1 MAKKLVYNYT
11 FTPGASNVGTIK
23 IEGNYPTKTWQLIT
37 DAGTSGVYKHTFVR
51 DELFSSTGAIEII
64 TGGTGDLKVATVGT
78 SLDEDTGI
86 MTVTT
91 STAHGLSSGHT
102 IKFREESITFTCAK
116 DNYNSEKSYPRTT
129 DPVYDTAITITV
141 VDSDT
146 FTVDVGRPV
155 GGAISSN
162 NEIIYNFSDTDKSGS
177 AYYDSGLDETTLTL
191 HHDTSHLDHR
201 DDLQI
206 FLDIQEDKID
216 FSETFVDPVSKLRV
230 SNPQNLIDTDFEY
243 GLQPTKWET
252 VELVNNIPSFY
263 SNSSDYS
270 IKGLVAVSSVQGS
283 QNITVQTT
291 TQHGLSVGSPID
303 VQGLSSR
310 TAEGKFL
317 ITAVQDTT
325 TFVYKAKKAQ
335 ESTGTLNGSYTVII
349 PGQFYQGSDVK
360 HDDVTGVETDGGD
373 PSSLTITTEHDHGF
387 SAGSSIYLTNTVGRK
402 QYTLNNTSTATAPDG
417 RPYVDPTENLT
428 TTFSIDP
435 TQTETKKWTSTYS
448 HKFGSSS
455 VNTGSNTIAWTGNQ
469 LRQGDALLYIPPS
482 GDSQI
487 GGLER
492 FQIYYVKVANTDSIS
507 LCETTNGNFTGNAEI
522 NLSSQGTS
530 NFGRHQ
536 LMLCYEL
543 GYCQKLYRWRFT
555 YTRYRQNSQGS
566 GWDLQNYAI
575 GNNSYNG
582 LGQERPGR
590 VMWVEKGTT
599 VETLTGKFDLRSP
612 CYRTSDNS
620 NFDFGKSGTEPDG
633 YDFVEDAQRFFNNS
647 SYWSIFGNGSNS
659 YVYTSYGQIY
669 GYSNGQENLGGGS
682 YTYYY
687 LNSSSQRG
695 KVFAF
700 FMKPDSESDSLYK
713 QNHGLVNNSL
723 ITLTKTSGDDI
734 KYRTDTGTTYNQTPT
749 WSTVGTG
756 TTHIINVKGTDRFSL
771 QGISRID
778 KVAGQYTVT
787 GQAANPTAN
796 SFYLPST
803 DLVNNQKVAF
813 SVGAGGVVP
822 TSVFGALT
830 PGLDTIDDVYST
842 VGTVLDG
849 VKSDM
854 GSDAGKLLW
863 NRSNS
868 VSGHWYPFSGQS
880 TFDGGYQPLYMYR
893 QTTVLRAFD
902 TGTSSTYY
910 YSSNL
915 SSGWNTPYTTGKGF
929 DIFRNNSTLADKGF
943 YLATTPVEYNET
955 CPWWLEIMQVPD
967 ISNMSV
973 PAGGGVMDKC
983 TYYYSSYWGYNS
995 NYNSGGTPEEKRV
1008 NWNSW
1013 DTSLGDGWEYHHTA
1027 NYHPPGNSGGVH
1039 GYINLTVQ
1047 LTNTNW
1053 AGYKTRVNTSS
1064 QNIQYYGTSTRAFFP
1079 YTNSYNAR
1087 QGQTYKIQ
1095 TLIPIKAGSTD
1106 SHYGNSGSVKTF
1118 DQIALAIA
1126 TAVKN
1131 QLTFSALTIGDV
1143 KLNQLNAN
1151 RFALKNVTTN
1161 TTYNLTNSGTSPF
1174 IFSTEELTGG
1184 ADGYY
1189 TIDVSNDKTTTSF
1202 TNARIPKRDLNF
1214 THTGVTEIDNLVY
1227 ININNNKLKTG
1238 QKVVYD
1244 EIAGSI
1250 TGLTSATTY
1259 YAIATGP
1266 DHFQLADSGPAA
1278 ITGQAV
1284 GITTWS
1290 SSGGNYKL
1298 TVPSISGVSE
1308 GIGTIGI
1315 NSTSKTITGYE
1326 SLFQR
1331 YYKSGDRLT
1340 IKDDAVN
1347 PPLYRDLIVESVI
1360 DDTELTV
1367 ESPPDIGIT
1376 SSKYYV
1382 NTKVFTRPDGAFLH
1396 RPFDGGVEINAGTSP
1411 NSSIVRQTRKYFR
1424 YQSGKGIQCSLAIN
1438 FNPSRLAKSIV
1449 SSASTSIPVENYSVN
1464 VNNSGSGSYNLSGTD
1479 RNARLF
1485 GQNESVTIMKGDTI
1499 DFVVNASG
1507 HPFWVKT
1514 NQSTGT
1520 SNAVTTGITNNGTQT
1535 GTIAWDTTSVTAGT
1549 YYYNCENHASMSG
1562 SITVES
1568 AGITT
1573 TLAKVST
1580 EYPHGLTRNNTVTV
1594 RGSTDNI
1601 YNGTF
1606 DIKAS
1611 TDFDFTYY
1619 LPQVPSQSVPDG
1631 IIEYNIDSWTNSN
1644 IRCGLYDYQNGMFF
1658 EFDGTELWAVR
1669 RSSVQQL
1676 PGKGS
1681 VQKGD
1686 NVVTG
1691 TDTNFSGQLIA
1702 GDYVVIR
1709 GGSYRVTAIDSK
1721 TQMSI
1726 QPSYQGQTTTDAI
1739 LTKTIDVRV
1748 RQSDWNIDKADG
1760 NGPSGFK
1767 LDITKIQMAYL
1778 DYSWYGAGKIRFGF
1792 KDTYGHVK
1800 YMHEFRHNNRLEE
1813 AYMRT
1818 GNIAGRYEI
1827 KNDGIP
1833 SYVPSLF
1840 HWGTSI
1846 IMDGKFDDDKA
1857 YLFTAASNTLQFTNG
1872 DSNSATTA
1880 ATSTLER
1887 RWAGWPN
1894 YDWYVKIPFNTNDAS
1909 KFSSGTALYTADGEL
1924 DGELVDFTE
1933 YGQNR
1938 FNVYVYVAT
1947 RNYYDGQPAVYPDI
1961 SNNTT
1966 VNIGFPAT
1974 GGEAVDLTKSIPL
1987 ISIRLAPS
1995 VDNNL
2000 TGPLGAREI
2009 INRMQLQLKSLG
2021 ITLTHDCSID
2031 IILNGNTSNK
2041 QFSNVNSPS
2050 LSELI
2055 QHVAGDKIT
2064 GGTKIFSLRASG
2076 GAENAAGR
2084 RLSATS
2090 DFDLSQIT
2098 DLGNSILGGDGT
2110 YPNGPDLLTIAL
2122 RPIDTAEINADTPLG
2137 VSSRVTWTESQ
2148 A

>member
-37 DAGTSGVYKHTFVR
+37 DTGTSGVYKHTFVR

-191 HHDTSHLDHR
+191 HYDTSHLDHR

-270 IKGLVAVSSVQGS
+270 IKGVISVRSVQGS
-283 QNITVQTT
+283 ENITVTT
-291 TQHGLSVGSPID
+291 ANQHGLSVGAPID
-303 VQGLSSR
+303 VQGLASR

-317 ITAVQDTT
+317 ITAVQSTT
-325 TFVYKAKKAQ
+325 SFVYKAKKAQ
-335 ESTGTLNGSYTVII
+335 EASTLLNGSYTVII

-402 QYTLNNTSTATAPDG
+402 QYSLTQTSTAIAPDG
-417 RPYVDPTENLT
+417 RPYVDPTETLT
-428 TTFSIDP
+428 QTFAIDAS
-435 TQTETKKWTSTYS
+435 QTETKKYTTTYA
-448 HKFGSSS
+448 HKFGSGS
-455 VNTGSNTIAWTGNQ
+455 VNTGDNTISWTSNQ
-469 LRQGDALLYIPPS
+469 LRKGDALLYIPPS
-482 GDSQI
+482 GDTHI

-492 FQIYYVKVANTDSIS
+492 FQIYYVKVANADSIS
-507 LCETTNGNFTGNAEI
+507 LCETTNGDFNGNAEI

-530 NFGRHQ
+530 SYGRHQ
-536 LMLCYEL
+536 LCLCYEL
-543 GYCQKLYRWRFT
+543 GYVWKYYNWRHT
-555 YTRYRQNSQGS
+555 YTRMYYEGQGS
-566 GWDLQNYAI
+566 GWDLQDYTI
-575 GNNSYNG
+575 GGNSYYG
-582 LGQERPGR
+582 LGQEQPGR
-590 VMWVEKGTT
+590 VMWVEKGNNNYLGPGN
-599 VETLTGKFDLRSP
+599 VDMRSP
-612 CYRTSDNS
+612 CYRTGDNA
-620 NFDFGKSGTEPDG
+620 NFTFGKSGTEPDG
-633 YDFVEDAQRFFNNS
+633 YDFIEDGQRFFNNS
-647 SYWSIFGNGSNS
+647 SYWSVLGSGNPQNGYIYS
-659 YVYTSYGQIY
+659 SYGQIY
-669 GYSNGQENLGGGS
+669 GYSNGQTSVGS
-682 YTYYY
+682 
-687 LNSSSQRG
+687 NSQYFYFNNTSRKG
-695 KVFAF
+695 RVFALF
-700 FMKPDSESDSLYK
+700 IKPDSEADSLYK

-734 KYRTDTGTTYNQTPT
+734 KYRTDTGTYYNLIPT
-749 WSTVGTG
+749 WSTVGTA
-756 TTHIINVKGTDRFSL
+756 TTHIVSTKGTDRFSL
-771 QGISRID
+771 QGIDRID
-778 KVAGQYTVT
+778 KVAGQYTIT
-787 GQAANPTAN
+787 GETANATAN
-796 SFYLPST
+796 SFYLAST
-803 DLVNNQKVAF
+803 DLVNNQKVTF
-813 SVGAGGVVP
+813 TVGTGGVVP
-822 TSVFGALT
+822 TSVAGALT
-830 PGLDTIDDVYST
+830 PDKDAIDDIYT
-842 VGTVLDG
+842 NVGTVLDG
-849 VKSDM
+849 IKSDM
-854 GSDAGKLLW
+854 GNDSGKLLW
-863 NRSNS
+863 NRTSS
-868 VSGHWYPFSGQS
+868 ISGHWYPFVGTSS
-880 TFDGGYQPLYMYR
+880 FDGGTQNIYMYR
-893 QTTVLRAFD
+893 ISATVQAYD
-902 TGTSSTYY
+902 SNMSSTYY
-910 YSSNL
+910 GSIYLPGQS
-915 SSGWNTPYTTGKGF
+915 TAYTTGSQF
-929 DIFRNNSTLADKGF
+929 DFFGNQTALADKGF

-955 CPWWLEIMQVPD
+955 CPWWLEIQQVPD
-967 ISNMSV
+967 ITSLAI
-973 PAGGGVMDKC
+973 PAGNGIMDKC
-983 TYYYSSYWGYNS
+983 TYYYNSWWGYNS
-995 NYNSGGTPEEKRV
+995 SYAGNEIKRTA
-1008 NWNSW
+1008 WNNFN
-1013 DTSLGDGWEYHHTA
+1013 TSLGAGWEYHYTA
-1027 NYHPPGNSGGVH
+1027 NYQKPGNVGNNH
-1039 GYINLTVQ
+1039 GYINLSMT

-1053 AGYKTRVNTSS
+1053 NGYRTRDNTSS
-1064 QNIQYYGTSTRAFFP
+1064 EYIRYFSGGSSMFFP
-1079 YTNSYNAR
+1079 STNSYSAAM
-1087 QGQTYKIQ
+1087 GQAYHIHTV
-1095 TLIPIKAGSTD
+1095 IPVKAGSTT
-1106 SHYGNSGSVKTF
+1106 SNYGINGNVKTF
-1118 DQIALAIA
+1118 DEIANAIA
-1126 TAVKN
+1126 TTVKN
-1131 QLTFSALTIGDV
+1131 QLTFTALAEGDV
-1143 KLNQLNAN
+1143 KLNQLTAN
-1151 RFALKNVTTN
+1151 RFAVKNITSGN
-1161 TTYNLTNSGTSPF
+1161 TYDLTNSGTSPF

-1189 TIDVSNDKTTTSF
+1189 TIDVSNPKSTTSF
-1202 TNARIPKRDLNF
+1202 TNARIPKRDLLFSN
-1214 THTGVTEIDNLVY
+1214 TGVTQINNDVY

-1238 QKVVYD
+1238 QKLVFD
-1244 EIAGSI
+1244 EVSGSI
-1250 TGLTSATTY
+1250 TGLTSGTTY
-1259 YAIATGP
+1259 YTIATGP
-1266 DHFQLADSGPAA
+1266 DHFQLASTGSAA
-1278 ITGQAV
+1278 LNNQPI
-1284 GITTWS
+1284 GITTWTT
-1290 SSGGNYKL
+1290 SGSFKL
-1298 TVPSISGVSE
+1298 TIPSISGVSE

-1315 NSTSKTITGYE
+1315 NSTSKTINGYE

-1331 YYKSGDRLT
+1331 YYKSGDIIT

-1367 ESPPDIGIT
+1367 ESPPDLGIT

-1382 NTKVFTRPDGAFLH
+1382 NTKAFTRPDGAFLH

-1449 SSASTSIPVENYSVN
+1449 SSASTSIPTENYSIN
-1464 VNNSGSGSYNLSGTD
+1464 VNNSGSGSYNLSGND

-1485 GQNESVTIMKGDTI
+1485 GQNETVTIMKGDTVNFI
-1499 DFVVNASG
+1499 VNASG

-1514 NQSTGT
+1514 TQTTGT
-1520 SNAVTTGITNNGTQT
+1520 GNAVTTGITNNGTQE
-1535 GTIAWDTTSVTAGT
+1535 GTVTWDTTSINSGT
-1549 YYYNCENHASMSG
+1549 YYYNCQNHSSMSG
-1562 SITVES
+1562 TITVEPV
-1568 AGITT
+1568 GVTT
-1573 TLAKVST
+1573 TVAKLST
-1580 EYPHGLTRNNTVTV
+1580 EYPHGLTRNNTVSI
-1594 RGSTDNI
+1594 RGATDNL

-1606 DIKAS
+1606 PIKAS
-1611 TDFDFTYY
+1611 TDFDFSYY
-1619 LPQVPSQSVPDG
+1619 LPQAPSQSVPDG

-1681 VQKGD
+1681 VQKGE
-1686 NVVTG
+1686 NIITG
-1691 TDTNFSGQLIA
+1691 TDTNFSGQLSA

-1726 QPSYQGQTTTDAI
+1726 QPSYQGQSTTDAI
-1739 LTKTIDVRV
+1739 LTKTVDVKV

-1872 DSNSATTA
+1872 DSNAATTA
-1880 ATSTLER
+1880 AASTLER
-1887 RWAGWPN
+1887 RYSGNWPD
-1894 YDWYVKIPFNTNDAS
+1894 YDWYVKIPFNTSDAA
-1909 KFSSGTALYTADGEL
+1909 KFSTGTALYTADGSL
-1924 DGELVDFTE
+1924 DGDLVDSTD
-1933 YGQNR
+1933 YGNGN
-1938 FNVYVYVAT
+1938 FNIYIYVAT
-1947 RNYYDGQPAVYPDI
+1947 RNYWQGGPAIYPEI
-1961 SNNTT
+1961 SNGTA
-1966 VNIGFPAT
+1966 VNIGFPAS

-2000 TGPLGAREI
+2000 TGALGAREI

-2031 IILNGNTSNK
+2031 IILNGNTSNR
-2041 QFSNVNSPS
+2041 QFTNVNSPS

-2055 QHVAGDKIT
+2055 QHIAGDKIT

-2122 RPIDTAEINADTPLG
+2122 KPIDTAEINADTPLG